1 MSMPGPHGR
10 PEMQEVCR
18 MQTRSL
24 LQAYLSPREAAGKW
38 KTITL
43 IFKTLIRL
51 VTQDPAKL
59 IKYSDLQ

>member
-1 MSMPGPHGR
+1 
-10 PEMQEVCR
+10 MQEVCR